1 MYTRQIFKWCCLILL
16 LLALALAA
24 LLPGSVPAS
33 HAQSSEPRCFDET
46 GFCISGRIREYWEQN
61 DGLRVFGLPI
71 SPQRQENIEGQPLQV
86 QWFERNR
93 LELHP
98 ENAPPY
104 DVLLGRL
111 GADVLEARGRNW
123 FTFTK
128 DGEPAPGCRAFETGF
143 NVCGEVLEAWRANGL
158 ELDGVPGTSEAESL
172 ALFGQPISPLQTE
185 VIDGQTYEVQW
196 FERARFERHPENA
209 PPFDVLFGLLGNVL
223 RPRDVPIPPGRIAFL
238 GINQAPSI
246 NGNAIYTMQPDGTDP
261 QIVTTPQRISR
272 TDEWF
277 LILDYDWSLDGDR
290 FAFTATS
297 VWDCTGRGC
306 YSEPNIYT
314 VAGDGTNQSRLTNEG
329 TYGNLT
335 LAPNG
340 SQLAFIGDSI
350 ILSDPFGTQRREL
363 SFEGTGLY
371 YIESLILSPTGRHIA
386 FIALSDPSAPV
397 NEYDVY
403 VARTDGSSLV
413 RVLENIGGN
422 LARLAWSPDGTLLA
436 INSDVNSGGT
446 FYTVNADGTGL
457 RKLLTHNGLAYG
469 PHWSPDGTRLLFY
482 EQVVVVNEGVA
493 TASYTVFMMQAD
505 GSGLTP
511 LADGFYSIS
520 SIDWS
525 PDGRRVVMSGAE
537 TAEPDSNGIYLFAVD
552 DPQPT
557 RIIPAGVDPLAGGGG
572 QVYWR
577 LTE

>member
-1 MYTRQIFKWCCLILL
+1 MHTRHIFNCRHLILL
-16 LLALALAA
+16 VLVAVLFA
-24 LLPGSVPAS
+24 GSAPAGY
-33 HAQSSEPRCFDET
+33 AQDEPRCFDET
-46 GFCISGRIREYWEQN
+46 GYCINGRIREYWEAN

-71 SPQRQENIEGQPLQV
+71 SPQQTEMIEGRPIET

-123 FTFTK
+123 FTFPK
-128 DGEPAPGCRAFETGF
+128 DGEPAADCRAFDTGF

-158 ELDGVPGTSEAESL
+158 ELDGMPGTTEAESL
-172 ALFGQPISPLQTE
+172 ALFGQPISPLQIE
-185 VIDGQTYEVQW
+185 AIDGQAYEVQW

-209 PPFDVLFGLLGNVL
+209 PPFHVLFGLLGNVL
-223 RPRDVPIPPGRIAFL
+223 RPRDIPTPPGRIAFL
-238 GINQAPSI
+238 GNNQSPSI
-246 NGNAIYTMQPDGTDP
+246 TGNTIYTMQPDGSDP
-261 QIVTTPQRISR
+261 QPVTTPQRISR

-277 LILDYDWSLDGDR
+277 LILDYDWSTDGSQ
-290 FAFTATS
+290 FAFAATN
-297 VWDCTGRGC
+297 VWDCRGGRGC

-329 TYGNLT
+329 TYSNLT

-340 SQLAFIGDSI
+340 TQLAFIGYGSPE
-350 ILSDPFGTQRREL
+350 SDGISLADPSGTQRRQL
-363 SFEGTGLY
+363 KFEGTDLY
-371 YIESLILSPTGRHIA
+371 YIESLTLSPTGRHIA
-386 FIALSDPSAPV
+386 FTALPGSLAPV
-397 NEYDVY
+397 EEYDVY
-403 VARTDGSSLV
+403 IARTDGSSLV

-446 FYTVNADGTGL
+446 FYTVNADGSGL
-457 RKLLTHNGLAYG
+457 RELFTHRGLTSE
-469 PHWSPDGTRLLFY
+469 PVWSPNGTRLLFY
-482 EQVVVVNEGVA
+482 EQVSDPA
-493 TASYTVFMMQAD
+493 TNTVGYTVFMMQAD
-505 GSGLTP
+505 GSGRTP
-511 LADGFYSIS
+511 LAKGFYSMS
-520 SIDWS
+520 NIDWS
-525 PDGRRVVMSGAE
+525 PDGRRVVMSGQE
-537 TAEPDSNGIYLFAVD
+537 TVELKSSIYIFAVD

-557 RIIPAGVDPLAGGGG
+557 RITPAGVDALAGGG

-577 LTE
+577 LIE